1 MSIKKI
7 WGSRIQ
13 SNGATFIAEAGMLF
27 YDETDGELRLGDGV
41 TPGGLPVSIRAD
53 LITTQS
59 LLPQEDNVEDY
70 DLGSPTRRWHHLFI
84 GDGGIKFNG
93 NTYPTEQ
100 TIPYIPGAQ
109 VDDIIPATDNG
120 VDIGSPNRRL
130 GNVYMGYR
138 GLYLADTVTDQNINI
153 RATAGTLF
161 LDGVQNLQVGNL
173 TIVDTTLTSA
183 SNNLDISIGA
193 TDDTG
198 FFYVKRKAQFDN
210 TTFSSTQAMVSMN
223 ASGVTEPVT
232 IFPDTVLQTT
242 GRLNKNSRIVQ
253 RSYGS
258 SGEVG
263 GDNAY
268 SVWAS
273 YVARGNVANPS
284 AIKANDILSRV
295 SSNGY
300 GTTTWGSGGT
310 RIESVALE
318 NFTDSA
324 KGSKINFWTTP
335 VGSIVS
341 QQVASITATGISANS
356 ITFTTDGSIQ
366 TSNAI
371 PFSQKGVA
379 TGVATLG
386 VDGRLTTEQIP
397 SSLTGA
403 ITFQGGWNAFT
414 NTPALSNGT
423 GITGY
428 QYIVTVGGD
437 RNLGAGNVVY
447 ASGDTVTYGANVW
460 NRVSGSSPISSIS
473 GNLHMQVG
481 PTTGAVVIGIN
492 ATPNATASTVVSRD
506 ASGNFQANTITAT
519 LAGQATSAITA
530 ATVTTGTQTAIT
542 AVGTLTSLAVT
553 GNVTAGNVTSTTG
566 TITAATGQFTNINSS
581 LQTINANVG
590 AFHTYAN
597 TALGSLA
604 TGANA
609 NTAAYLTTAT
619 GNISAG
625 NVTVTNLVTAK
636 NYSGQVRNLGTITAG
651 AGTEI
656 TIDFATDHMVRFNY
670 TTEPVQVAFTNYSAG
685 KTVTLIAVNTNA
697 ANRVLELGIAAAN
710 TQGDATIDINGVTTG
725 IVTYYCT
732 GTTVDD
738 VYASTVYVI

>member
-7 WGSRIQ
+7 WGSRVQ

-59 LLPQEDNVEDY
+59 LLPEADNTEDY

-93 NTYPTEQ
+93 DAYPVAQ
-100 TIPYIPGAQ
+100 TVPYIPGAQ

-120 VDIGSPNRRL
+120 VDLGDPTHRF
-130 GNVYMGYR
+130 GNVYLGYR
-138 GLYLADTVTDQNINI
+138 GLYLADEITDENINI
-153 RATAGTLF
+153 TVEGGTLY
-161 LDGVQNLQVGNL
+161 LDGAQNLRLGNL

-183 SNNLDISIGA
+183 TNNLDISIGA
-193 TDDTG
+193 AGNTG

-210 TTFSSTQAMVSMN
+210 ITFGPTQAMVSFN
-223 ASGVTEPVT
+223 ASGTTEPLT
-232 IFPDTVLQTT
+232 IFPDTVMQTT
-242 GRLNKNSRIVQ
+242 GRPNKNSRIVQ

-268 SVWAS
+268 SVWAAYS
-273 YVARGNVANPS
+273 ARGNIASPA
-284 AIKANDILSRV
+284 AIKQNDILSRL
-295 SSNGY
+295 SSNGF
-300 GTTTWGSGGT
+300 GTTTWGAGGT

-386 VDGRLTTEQIP
+386 IDGRLTTEQIP

-403 ITFQGGWNAFT
+403 IVFQGGWNAAT
-414 NTPALSNGT
+414 NTPTLSNGT
-423 GITGY
+423 GVTGY

-447 ASGDTVTYGANVW
+447 APGDTVTYGANVW
-460 NRVSGSSPISSIS
+460 NYVQGTSPISSVS
-473 GNLHMQVG
+473 GNLHIQVG

-506 ASGNFQANTITAT
+506 SNGNFQANTITAA
-519 LAGQATSAITA
+519 LSGQATSAITA
-530 ATVTTGTQTAIT
+530 ATVTAGTQTAIT

-553 GNVTAGNVTSTTG
+553 GNVSAGNVTSTTG
-566 TITAATGQFTNINSS
+566 TITAATGQFTNINTSIAT
-581 LQTINANVG
+581 LQTQVYANANV
-590 AFHTYAN
+590 
-597 TALGSLA
+597 
-604 TGANA
+604 
-609 NTAAYLTTAT
+609 AAYLLTNT
-619 GNISAG
+619 GNITAGNISDGAGLLRSIPQNSKNTGYTLQSTDNGQMINITTG
-625 NVTVTNLVTAK
+625 NVTIPAGVFNSPFGQTVSIYNNQNSSNAVVQG
-636 NYSGQVRNLGTITAG
+636 SGTTLRL
-651 AGTEI
+651 AGTA
-656 TIDFATDHMVRFNY
+656 ATGSRTLARY
-670 TTEPVQVAFTNYSAG
+670 GVA
-685 KTVTLIAVNTNA
+685 TVICV
-697 ANRVLELGIAAAN
+697 AAN
-710 TQGDATIDINGVTTG
+710 TF
-725 IVTYYCT
+725 
-732 GTTVDD
+732 
-738 VYASTVYVI
+738 VISGAGLS